1 LPWKVV
7 IAIVERMVAAIC
19 DGVRQAQVSPPTH
32 REEERPMSEDIS
44 EDIIGKIKWLGHD
57 GFKITA
63 ESTTVVIDPF
73 RLSAPEAADLI
84 LVTHAHPDHCSPED
98 IAKCLGAASVIVTEP
113 ESAEKIR
120 AARLC
125 EDIRVVRPG
134 DRLTVKGIPIEA
146 VPAYNTNKHFH
157 PKEKNW
163 LGFIITVD
171 GQRVYHAGDTDL
183 IPEMDALSVDAAL
196 LPVSGTYVMTAA
208 EAVDAAKRIEPKV
221 AVPMHFNAI
230 VGTGA
235 DADAFRQALAG
246 VCEVVVLEI

>member
-1 LPWKVV
+1 MSD
-7 IAIVERMVAAIC
+7 A
-19 DGVRQAQVSPPTH
+19 VSTDPL
-32 REEERPMSEDIS
+32 S
-44 EDIIGKIKWLGHD
+44 KLKWLGHD
-57 GFKITA
+57 GFRIAANGT
-63 ESTTVVIDPF
+63 SVVIDPF
-73 RLSAPEAADLI
+73 RLTAPVAADII
-84 LVTHAHPDHCSPED
+84 LVTHAHYDHCSPED
-98 IAKCLGAASVIVTEP
+98 IAKCVDSASVIVTEP

-120 AARLC
+120 AEKLC

-171 GQRVYHAGDTDL
+171 DERIYHAGDTDP
-183 IPEMDALSVDAAL
+183 IPEMDDLSVDIAL
-196 LPVSGTYVMTAA
+196 LPVSGTYVMTAV
-208 EAVDAAKRIEPKV
+208 EAVEAAKRIGPKV

-235 DADAFRQALAG
+235 DADAFKEALTG
-246 VCEVVVLEI
+246 ICEVVLFDL